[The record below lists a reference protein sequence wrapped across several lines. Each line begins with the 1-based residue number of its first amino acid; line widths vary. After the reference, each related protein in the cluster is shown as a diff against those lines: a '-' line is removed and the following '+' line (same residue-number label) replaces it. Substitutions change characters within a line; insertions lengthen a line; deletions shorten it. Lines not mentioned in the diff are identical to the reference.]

1 MSLVF
6 HGQLFNR
13 TRFLLPMFIRSMC
26 VRNLLLNPFNGLVA
40 AYLQFAWLEV
50 EADIMHGD

>member
-1 MSLVF
+1 MSSIL